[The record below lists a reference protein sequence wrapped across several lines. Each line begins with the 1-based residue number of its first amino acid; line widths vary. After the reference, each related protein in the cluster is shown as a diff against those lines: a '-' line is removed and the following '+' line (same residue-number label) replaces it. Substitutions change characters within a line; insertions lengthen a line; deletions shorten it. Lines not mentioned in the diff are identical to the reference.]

1 MIRLSGMDYMNIFGY
16 TGRLGFKNSNLGKTN
31 THYSNYGIGLSKR
44 NTNSTYSTALTNSQ
58 KTLSTVGNEASA
70 LVKSANKLAGDVSYK
85 NVEAFVENYN
95 DTVAAL
101 SKTVNSTVRS
111 SGNSIVVVPK
121 ENRSQKDSSFKPHF
135 NRRIHY
141 FGFCVTFFLSE
152 SGNKRKRHLGIL
164 VKGEDVF
171 SFKEHA
177 NRWLCGF
184 ELSNI
189 TYAVD
194 YVSGKSGYA
203 LCYNKINFPG
213 LAVANHTKKIITMA
227 K

>member
-16 TGRLGFKNSNLGKTN
+16 TGRLGFTNSNLGKTN

-111 SGNSIVVVPK
+111 SGNSMQRMTGIMKNNLSKIGITVASDGKMSVDEESLIMRIPVLLTMFS
-121 ENRSQKDSSFKPHF
+121 EEVIRIQRSLLHQ
-135 NRRIHY
+135 
-141 FGFCVTFFLSE
+141 LS
-152 SGNKRKRHLGIL
+152 
-164 VKGEDVF
+164 
-171 SFKEHA
+171 A
-177 NRWLCGF
+177 
-184 ELSNI
+184 SNMRS
-189 TYAVD
+189 THNSRFTRA
-194 YVSGKSGYA
+194 A
-203 LCYNKINFPG
+203 F
-213 LAVANHTKKIITMA
+213 MA
-227 K
+227 EML

>member
-101 SKTVNSTVRS
+101 SKTVNLQQQVYTGSVYGRNALNYNLNNLS
-111 SGNSIVVVPK
+111 ILSALGYNSF
-121 ENRSQKDSSFKPHF
+121 DA
-135 NRRIHY
+135 
-141 FGFCVTFFLSE
+141 FF
-152 SGNKRKRHLGIL
+152 
-164 VKGEDVF
+164 
-171 SFKEHA
+171 
-177 NRWLCGF
+177 
-184 ELSNI
+184 
-189 TYAVD
+189 
-194 YVSGKSGYA
+194 
-203 LCYNKINFPG
+203 
-213 LAVANHTKKIITMA
+213 
-227 K
+227 